1 MFQAGGVFQ
10 QLGLAS
16 AVGGYGLW
24 AGSLVFRMGWLLWRR
39 EIHRGS
45 FLVGFYARAAG
56 TLGLMI
62 MFTGMIVKG
71 SLGWP
76 WLIAVFVLGAP
87 SLALL
92 LVRPVRDEPFKVDL
106 PKRGKS

>member
-1 MFQAGGVFQ
+1 MLGGLIQ
-10 QLGLAS
+10 QVGVVL
-16 AVGGYGLW
+16 AVGGLLLYLGTI
-24 AGSLVFRMGWLLWRR
+24 VYRMGRILGLHALQR
-39 EIHRGS
+39 EA

-56 TLGLMI
+56 MVGI
-62 MFTGMIVKG
+62 MGAITGSIVAG
-71 SLGWP
+71 TIPWP

-92 LVRPVRDEPFKVDL
+92 LVRPVRDEPFKIDL